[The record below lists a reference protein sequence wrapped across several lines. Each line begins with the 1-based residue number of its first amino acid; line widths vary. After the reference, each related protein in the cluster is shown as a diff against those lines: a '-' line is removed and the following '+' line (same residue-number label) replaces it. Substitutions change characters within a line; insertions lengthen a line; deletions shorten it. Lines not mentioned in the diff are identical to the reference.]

1 MWICGSIEIRRSVS
15 VCVYIYIYI
24 ANEKVC
30 SFSNKKRI
38 RGQYKKISSL
48 CMCMRTYIY
57 IHIFHQKDGK
67 TLNVKVYVDGKI
79 KKKLKDIN
87 RGVDRKKG

>member
-1 MWICGSIEIRRSVS
+1 M
-15 VCVYIYIYI
+15 

-48 CMCMRTYIY
+48 CMCMRIYIYTYIPPKRTER
-57 IHIFHQKDGK
+57 H
-67 TLNVKVYVDGKI
+67 LNVKVYVDGKI